1 MQLFVICG
9 INIKRK
15 IILIDAQHMTVIRAF
30 IIIKRQIENDLH
42 NDCFKGKII
51 VILGARQVGKSTLI
65 KMLVGHQ
72 KETVLWL
79 DGEEADVHLLLQNS
93 NRERLAQIVGKHK
106 IIVIDEAQKIN
117 DIGSILKLFADYLKD
132 IQVIASGSSAF
143 ELRNSLNEPLTGRKF
158 EHQLFPISFIE
169 MVNHTNLLQEIRQL
183 PQRLLYGYYPEIVTN
198 VGSEQRLLKFLSE
211 SYLYKD
217 VFLFGG
223 IKKPEKIL
231 ELLKLLAWQI
241 GSEVNYNELS
251 KMLKIDNQTVENY
264 INILEQAFVIYRLN
278 AFHTNQR
285 NELKKSKKIYFN
297 DLGIRNALI
306 NDFRAVEVR
315 NDAGNLFENF
325 VINEIRKQNEYQQVY
340 ANFYFWRST
349 DQKEIDLVIENDNV
363 LHTYEIK
370 WNPNKKATLTKSFSN
385 IYQNYTFE
393 IINKDNFFEFISN
406 IFLKSKEKP

>member
-1 MQLFVICG
+1 MKSIQ
-9 INIKRK
+9 
-15 IILIDAQHMTVIRAF
+15 
-30 IIIKRQIENDLH
+30 RQIENELH

-65 KMLVGHQ
+65 KMLVAHQ
-72 KETVLWL
+72 KEAVLWL

-93 NRERLAQIVGKHK
+93 NSERLAQIVGNHK

-117 DIGSILKLFADYLKD
+117 AIGNVLKLFADYLKD

-158 EHQLFPISFIE
+158 EYQLFPISFKE

-251 KMLKIDNQTVENY
+251 KILKIDNQTVESY
-264 INILEQAFVIYRLN
+264 IHMLEQAFVIYRLN

-325 VINEIRKQNEYQQVY
+325 VINEMRKQNEYQQVY

-349 DQKEIDLVIENDNV
+349 DQKEIDLVIEKDNV

-393 IINKDNFFEFISN
+393 IIHKDNFFEFITN
-406 IFLKSKEKP
+406 NFLNTKQRTSQSDFS

>member
-1 MQLFVICG
+1 MKSIQ
-9 INIKRK
+9 
-15 IILIDAQHMTVIRAF
+15 
-30 IIIKRQIENDLH
+30 RQIKTDIH
-42 NDCFKGKII
+42 NDFFKGKII

-65 KMLVGHQ
+65 KMLTEHQ
-72 KETVLWL
+72 KEAVLWL

-93 NRERLAQIVGKHK
+93 NSERLAQIAANHK

-117 DIGSILKLFADYLKD
+117 AIGSILKLFADYLKD

-158 EHQLFPISFIE
+158 EFHLFPISFKE
-169 MVNHTNLLQEIRQL
+169 MVNHTNLLQEIRKL

-198 VGSEQRLLKFLSE
+198 IGDQQRLLKFLSE

-251 KMLKIDNQTVENY
+251 KILKIDNQTVENY
-264 INILEQAFVIYRLN
+264 IHILEQAFVIYRLN
-278 AFHTNQR
+278 AYHTNQR

-325 VINEIRKQNEYQQVY
+325 VINEMRKQNEYQQVY

-349 DQKEIDLVIENDNV
+349 DQKEIDLVIEKDNF
-363 LHTYEIK
+363 LYTYEIK
-370 WNPNKKATLTKSFSN
+370 WNPHKKATLTKSFSN

-393 IINKDNFFEFISN
+393 VINKDNFFEFISN

>member
-1 MQLFVICG
+1 MES
-9 INIKRK
+9 
-15 IILIDAQHMTVIRAF
+15 
-30 IIIKRQIENDLH
+30 IKRQIENDLH

-158 EHQLFPISFIE
+158 EYQLFPISFIE

-251 KMLKIDNQTVENY
+251 KILKIDNQTVENY
-264 INILEQAFVIYRLN
+264 IHILEQAFVIYRLN
-278 AFHTNQR
+278 AYHTNQR

-306 NDFRAVEVR
+306 NDFRMVEVR

-325 VINEIRKQNEYQQVY
+325 VINEIRKQNEYQQLY

-349 DQKEIDLVIENDNV
+349 DQKEIDLVIEKDNF
-363 LHTYEIK
+363 LYTYEIK
-370 WNPNKKATLTKSFSN
+370 WNPHKKATLTKSFSN
-385 IYQNYTFE
+385 IYQNYSFE
-393 IINKDNFFEFISN
+393 VIHKDNFFEFISN

>member
-1 MQLFVICG
+1 MVSIQ
-9 INIKRK
+9 
-15 IILIDAQHMTVIRAF
+15 
-30 IIIKRQIENDLH
+30 RQIEKSLQK
-42 NDCFKGKII
+42 DCFKGKVI

-65 KMLVGHQ
+65 KPLVAHQ
-72 KETVLWL
+72 KEHVLWL
-79 DGEEADVHLLLQNS
+79 DGEEADVQLLLQNTNS
-93 NRERLAQIVGKHK
+93 ERLAQIAGNHK
-106 IIVIDEAQKIN
+106 IVVIDEAQKIH
-117 DIGSILKLFADYLKD
+117 DIGIILKLFADYHKD
-132 IQVIASGSSAF
+132 IQLIASGSSAF

-158 EHQLFPISFIE
+158 EYQLFPISFQE

-198 VGSEQRLLKFLSE
+198 IGSEKRLLKFLSE

-251 KMLKIDNQTVENY
+251 KILKIDNQTVESY
-264 INILEQAFVIYRLN
+264 IHILEQAFVIYRLH

-325 VINEIRKQNEYQQVY
+325 VINEMRKQNEYRQVY

-349 DQKEIDLVIENDNV
+349 DQKEIDLVIEKDNF

-370 WNPNKKATLTKSFSN
+370 WNPNKKASLTKSFSN
-385 IYQNYTFE
+385 IYQNYSFE
-393 IINKDNFFEFISN
+393 VIHSGNFFD
-406 IFLKSKEKP
+406 FLII

>member
-1 MQLFVICG
+1 MES
-9 INIKRK
+9 
-15 IILIDAQHMTVIRAF
+15 
-30 IIIKRQIENDLH
+30 IKRQIENDLH

-117 DIGSILKLFADYLKD
+117 DIGSILKLFADYLKN

-158 EHQLFPISFIE
+158 EHHLFPISFKE
-169 MVNHTNLLQEIRQL
+169 MVSHTNLLQEIRQL

-198 VGSEQRLLKFLSE
+198 IGSEQRLLKFLSE

-217 VFLFGG
+217 IFLFGG

-325 VINEIRKQNEYQQVY
+325 VINEMRKQNEYQQVY

-349 DQKEIDLVIENDNV
+349 DQKEIDLVIEKDNV

>member
-1 MQLFVICG
+1 MES
-9 INIKRK
+9 
-15 IILIDAQHMTVIRAF
+15 
-30 IIIKRQIENDLH
+30 IKRQIENDLH

-349 DQKEIDLVIENDNV
+349 DQKEIDLVIEKDNV

>member
-1 MQLFVICG
+1 MES
-9 INIKRK
+9 
-15 IILIDAQHMTVIRAF
+15 
-30 IIIKRQIENDLH
+30 IKRQIENDLH

-79 DGEEADVHLLLQNS
+79 DGEESDVHLLLQNR

-158 EHQLFPISFIE
+158 EYQLFPISFIE

-325 VINEIRKQNEYQQVY
+325 VINEIRKQNEYQQLY

-349 DQKEIDLVIENDNV
+349 DQKEIDLVIEKDNV

>member
-1 MQLFVICG
+1 MKSIQ
-9 INIKRK
+9 
-15 IILIDAQHMTVIRAF
+15 
-30 IIIKRQIENDLH
+30 RQIENELN

-65 KMLVGHQ
+65 KMLVAHQ

-93 NRERLAQIVGKHK
+93 NSERLAQIVGNHK

-117 DIGSILKLFADYLKD
+117 AIGSVLKLFADYLKD

-158 EHQLFPISFIE
+158 EYQLFPISFKE

-198 VGSEQRLLKFLSE
+198 IGSEQRLLKFLSE

-251 KMLKIDNQTVENY
+251 KILKIDNQTVESY
-264 INILEQAFVIYRLN
+264 IHILEQAFVIYRLN

-325 VINEIRKQNEYQQVY
+325 VINEMRKQNEYQQVY
-340 ANFYFWRST
+340 ANFYFWRTT
-349 DQKEIDLVIENDNV
+349 DQKEIDLVIEKDNF

-393 IINKDNFFEFISN
+393 IIHKDNFFEFITN
-406 IFLKSKEKP
+406 NFLKSK

>member
-1 MQLFVICG
+1 MKSIQ
-9 INIKRK
+9 
-15 IILIDAQHMTVIRAF
+15 
-30 IIIKRQIENDLH
+30 RQIENALH
-42 NDCFKGKII
+42 NDFFKGKII

-65 KMLVGHQ
+65 KMLVAQQ
-72 KETVLWL
+72 KEAVLWL

-93 NRERLAQIVGKHK
+93 NSERLAQIVGNHK

-117 DIGSILKLFADYLKD
+117 AIGSVLKLFADYLKD
-132 IQVIASGSSAF
+132 VQVIASGSSAF

-158 EHQLFPISFIE
+158 EYQLFPISFKE
-169 MVNHTNLLQEIRQL
+169 MVNHTDLLQEIRQL

-251 KMLKIDNQTVENY
+251 KILKIDNQTVESY
-264 INILEQAFVIYRLN
+264 IHILEQAFVIYRLN

-325 VINEIRKQNEYQQVY
+325 VINEMRKQNEYQQVY
-340 ANFYFWRST
+340 ANFYFWRTT
-349 DQKEIDLVIENDNV
+349 DQKEIDLVIEKDNF
-363 LHTYEIK
+363 LHTFEIK

-393 IINKDNFFEFISN
+393 VIHKDNFFEFTTN
-406 IFLKSKEKP
+406 NFLKSK

>member
-1 MQLFVICG
+1 MES
-9 INIKRK
+9 
-15 IILIDAQHMTVIRAF
+15 
-30 IIIKRQIENDLH
+30 IKRQIENDLH

-349 DQKEIDLVIENDNV
+349 DQKEIDLVIEKDNV

-406 IFLKSKEKP
+406 IFFKSKEKP